1 MSRIRDGG
9 LRREL
14 IMTTETR
21 KSSDKAQDGN
31 DFSEFKRGWRVV
43 LLGLFGICTSITA
56 ALLYAFGTLVI
67 PLEQAFGWS
76 RGDLQAAITFLFAGV
91 AISTQLVGWLYRR
104 YGLRRVA
111 IVSIVLQILGYFAI
125 TRIQGS
131 IGWLYL
137 AFFSMPIVCAGTIAI
152 TWTQLVNLW
161 FERNRGLALAVI
173 LCGTGL
179 MATVLPP
186 LLSRLIAAYGWQAGF
201 IALGAMPLLFTLP
214 MTLLWLR
221 LPAQPAGA
229 ESATRKQPLQLS
241 GMSFRQALGSGM
253 YWGFNLALILSVSLT
268 VGMVTNLVPMLQSK
282 GLSAQEASQVFS
294 TFGISI
300 IGGRLLVGYL
310 LDRYSP
316 SLVAAISLAL
326 PALGC
331 AIFLFGGAQSTPLL
345 VLATLCIG
353 ASAGAEFDLAAFLM
367 ARYFGLKDYARIFGL
382 HLCLITIVSGL
393 VPMLFGHLYD
403 VYGSYSAVLVCCLCC
418 AIIGP
423 GILLWLKMEPAF
435 LARQHSL
442 PTRQHA

>member
-1 MSRIRDGG
+1 
-9 LRREL
+9 
-14 IMTTETR
+14 MTTDTHTTTTAR
-21 KSSDKAQDGN
+21 NGS

-76 RGDLQAAITFLFAGV
+76 RGDLQASITFLFAGV
-91 AISTQLVGWLYRR
+91 AISTQVVGGLYRR

-111 IVSIVLQILGYFAI
+111 IVSIVLQTLGYFAI
-125 TRIQGS
+125 TQIQGS

-137 AFFSMPIVCAGTIAI
+137 AFFAMPIVCAGTIAI

-161 FERNRGLALAVI
+161 FERNRGLALAII

-179 MATVLPP
+179 MAMILPP

-201 IALGAMPLLFTLP
+201 FALGAMPLLFTLP
-214 MTLLWLR
+214 LALWWLR
-221 LPAQPAGA
+221 LPSQAIGTHTA
-229 ESATRKQPLQLS
+229 EPGKPLVLT
-241 GMSFRQALGSGM
+241 GMSFRQALRSGM
-253 YWGFNLALILSVSLT
+253 YWGFNVALILSVSLT
-268 VGMVTNLVPMLQSK
+268 VGMVTNIVPMLQSK
-282 GLSAQEASQVFS
+282 GLSPQQAAQVFS

-300 IGGRLLVGYL
+300 IAGRLLVGYL

-316 SLVAAISLAL
+316 SIVSAVSLLL

-331 AIFLFGGAQSTPLL
+331 AIFYLSAGQSLPLL

-403 VYGSYSAVLVCCLCC
+403 VYGSYSAVLVCCFCC

-423 GILLWLKMEPAF
+423 TILLWLKMEPAF
-435 LARQHSL
+435 LARRYAWQQQQ
-442 PTRQHA
+442 PA

>member
-1 MSRIRDGG
+1 
-9 LRREL
+9 
-14 IMTTETR
+14 MTTDTR
-21 KSSDKAQDGN
+21 ERQRAGN
-31 DFSEFKRGWRVV
+31 DFSEFRRGWRVV

-76 RGDLQAAITFLFAGV
+76 RGDLQASISFLFAGV
-91 AISTQLVGWLYRR
+91 AISTQMVGWLYRR

-111 IVSIVLQILGYFAI
+111 IVSIMLQIVGYFAI
-125 TRIQGS
+125 TQIQGS
-131 IGWLYL
+131 IAWLYL

-179 MATVLPP
+179 MAMILPP
-186 LLSRLIAAYGWQAGF
+186 LLSRLIGAYGWQAGF

-214 MTLLWLR
+214 LALMWLR
-221 LPAQPAGA
+221 MPVEVAVADPLTAQP
-229 ESATRKQPLQLS
+229 QPSLS
-241 GMSFRQALGSGM
+241 GMSFRQALRSGK
-253 YWGFNLALILSVSLT
+253 YWGFNIALILSVSLT
-268 VGMVTNLVPMLQSK
+268 VGMVTNIVPMLQSK
-282 GLSAQEASQVFS
+282 GLSAQQASQIFS

-316 SLVAAISLAL
+316 SLVAAVSLAL

-331 AIFLFGGAQSTPLL
+331 AIFFFGGSQHVPLL
-345 VLATLCIG
+345 MLATLCIG

-393 VPMLFGHLYD
+393 VPMLFGHLFD
-403 VYGSYSAVLVCCLCC
+403 VYGSYSAVLVSCFFC

-423 GILLWLKMEPAF
+423 IILLWLRMEPAF
-435 LARQHSL
+435 QALQRQL
-442 PTRQHA
+442 KQQTA

>member
-1 MSRIRDGG
+1 
-9 LRREL
+9 
-14 IMTTETR
+14 MTTDTR
-21 KSSDKAQDGN
+21 ERQRAGN
-31 DFSEFKRGWRVV
+31 DFSEFRRGWRVV

-76 RGDLQAAITFLFAGV
+76 RGDLQASISFLFAGV
-91 AISTQLVGWLYRR
+91 AISTQMVGWLYRR

-111 IVSIVLQILGYFAI
+111 IVSIMLQIVGYFAI
-125 TRIQGS
+125 TQIQGA
-131 IGWLYL
+131 IAWLYL

-179 MATVLPP
+179 MAMILPP
-186 LLSRLIAAYGWQAGF
+186 LLSRLIGAYGWQAGF

-214 MTLLWLR
+214 LALMWLR
-221 LPAQPAGA
+221 MPVEVAAADPLTAQP
-229 ESATRKQPLQLS
+229 QPSLS
-241 GMSFRQALGSGM
+241 GMSFRQALRSGK
-253 YWGFNLALILSVSLT
+253 YWGFNIALILSVSLT
-268 VGMVTNLVPMLQSK
+268 VGMVTNIVPMLQSK
-282 GLSAQEASQVFS
+282 GLSAQQASQIFS

-316 SLVAAISLAL
+316 SLVAAVSLAL

-331 AIFLFGGAQSTPLL
+331 AIFFFGGSQHVPLL
-345 VLATLCIG
+345 MLATLCIG

-393 VPMLFGHLYD
+393 VPMLFGYLFD
-403 VYGSYSAVLVCCLCC
+403 VYGSYSAVLVSCFFC

-423 GILLWLKMEPAF
+423 IILLWLRMEPAF
-435 LARQHSL
+435 QALQRQL
-442 PTRQHA
+442 KQQTA

>member
-1 MSRIRDGG
+1 
-9 LRREL
+9 
-14 IMTTETR
+14 MTTDTR
-21 KSSDKAQDGN
+21 ERQRAGN
-31 DFSEFKRGWRVV
+31 DFSEFRRGWRVV

-76 RGDLQAAITFLFAGV
+76 RGDLQASISFLFAGV
-91 AISTQLVGWLYRR
+91 AISTQMVGWLYRR

-111 IVSIVLQILGYFAI
+111 IVSIMLQIVGYFAI
-125 TRIQGS
+125 TQIQGA
-131 IGWLYL
+131 IAWLYL

-179 MATVLPP
+179 MAMILPP
-186 LLSRLIAAYGWQAGF
+186 LLSRLIGAYGWQAGF

-214 MTLLWLR
+214 LALMWLR
-221 LPAQPAGA
+221 MPVEVAAADPLTAQP
-229 ESATRKQPLQLS
+229 QPSLS
-241 GMSFRQALGSGM
+241 GMSFRQALRSGK
-253 YWGFNLALILSVSLT
+253 YWGFNIALILSVSLT
-268 VGMVTNLVPMLQSK
+268 VGMVTNIVPMLQSK
-282 GLSAQEASQVFS
+282 GLSAQQASQIFS
-294 TFGISI
+294 TFGLSI

-316 SLVAAISLAL
+316 SLVAAVSLAL

-331 AIFLFGGAQSTPLL
+331 AIFFFGGSQHVPLL
-345 VLATLCIG
+345 MLATLCIG

-393 VPMLFGHLYD
+393 VPMLFGHLFD
-403 VYGSYSAVLVCCLCC
+403 VYGSYSAVLVSCFFC

-423 GILLWLKMEPAF
+423 IILLWLRMEPAF
-435 LARQHSL
+435 QALQRQL
-442 PTRQHA
+442 KQQTA

>member
-1 MSRIRDGG
+1 
-9 LRREL
+9 
-14 IMTTETR
+14 MTSDTR
-21 KSSDKAQDGN
+21 SSNTTAHAGN
-31 DFSEFKRGWRVV
+31 DFTEFKRGWRVV
-43 LLGLFGICTSITA
+43 VLGLFGICTSITA

-76 RGDLQAAITFLFAGV
+76 RGDLQASITFLFAGV

-104 YGLRRVA
+104 FGLRRVA
-111 IVSIVLQILGYFAI
+111 IVSIVLQIVGYFAI
-125 TRIQGS
+125 TQIQGS

-137 AFFSMPIVCAGTIAI
+137 AFFSMPIICAGTIAI

-179 MATVLPP
+179 MAMILPP

-214 MTLLWLR
+214 LSLMWLR
-221 LPAQPAGA
+221 MPALLASPD
-229 ESATRKQPLQLS
+229 ATTQKERPELS
-241 GMSFRQALGSGM
+241 GMSFKQAVRSGM
-253 YWGFNLALILSVSLT
+253 YWGFNVALILSVSLT
-268 VGMVTNLVPMLQSK
+268 VGMVTNMVPMLQSK
-282 GLSAQEASQVFS
+282 GLSAQQASQIFS

-316 SLVAAISLAL
+316 SVVAAVSLAL

-331 AIFLFGGAQSTPLL
+331 AIFLFGGAQNTPLL

-403 VYGSYSAVLVCCLCC
+403 LYGSYSAVLVCCFCC

-423 GILLWLKMEPAF
+423 TILLWLRMEPAF
-435 LARQHSL
+435 LARQQNL
-442 PTRQHA
+442 QPRQHA

>member
-1 MSRIRDGG
+1 
-9 LRREL
+9 
-14 IMTTETR
+14 MTTDTCTTTTAR
-21 KSSDKAQDGN
+21 NGS

-76 RGDLQAAITFLFAGV
+76 RGDLQASITFLFAGV
-91 AISTQLVGWLYRR
+91 AISTQVVGGLYRR

-111 IVSIVLQILGYFAI
+111 IVSIVLQTLGYFAI
-125 TRIQGS
+125 TQIQGS

-137 AFFSMPIVCAGTIAI
+137 AFFAMPIVCAGTIAI

-161 FERNRGLALAVI
+161 FERNRGLALAII

-179 MATVLPP
+179 MAMVLPP

-201 IALGAMPLLFTLP
+201 YALGAMPLLFTLP
-214 MTLLWLR
+214 LALWWLR
-221 LPAQPAGA
+221 LPSQAIGTHTAEAG
-229 ESATRKQPLQLS
+229 KPLVLT
-241 GMSFRQALGSGM
+241 GMSFRQALRSGM
-253 YWGFNLALILSVSLT
+253 YWGFNVALILSVSLT
-268 VGMVTNLVPMLQSK
+268 VGMVTNIVPMLQSK
-282 GLSAQEASQVFS
+282 GLSAQQAAQVFS

-300 IGGRLLVGYL
+300 IAGRLLVGYL

-316 SLVAAISLAL
+316 SIVSAVSLLL

-331 AIFLFGGAQSTPLL
+331 AIFYFSAGQSLPLL

-403 VYGSYSAVLVCCLCC
+403 VYGSYSAVLVCCFCC

-423 GILLWLKMEPAF
+423 TILLWLKMEPAF
-435 LARQHSL
+435 LARRYAWQQQQ
-442 PTRQHA
+442 PA

>member
-1 MSRIRDGG
+1 
-9 LRREL
+9 
-14 IMTTETR
+14 MTTDTR
-21 KSSDKAQDGN
+21 ERQRAGN
-31 DFSEFKRGWRVV
+31 DFSEFRRGWRIVV
-43 LLGLFGICTSITA
+43 LGLFGICTSITA

-76 RGDLQAAITFLFAGV
+76 RGDLQASISFLFAGV
-91 AISTQLVGWLYRR
+91 AISTQMVGWLYRR

-111 IVSIVLQILGYFAI
+111 IVSIMLQIFGYFAI
-125 TRIQGS
+125 TQIQGS
-131 IGWLYL
+131 IAWLYL

-179 MATVLPP
+179 MAMILPP
-186 LLSRLIAAYGWQAGF
+186 LLSRLIGAYGWQAGF

-214 MTLLWLR
+214 LALMWLR
-221 LPAQPAGA
+221 MPVEVAAADPLTAQP
-229 ESATRKQPLQLS
+229 QPSLS
-241 GMSFRQALGSGM
+241 GMSFRQALRSGK
-253 YWGFNLALILSVSLT
+253 YWGFNIALILSVSLT
-268 VGMVTNLVPMLQSK
+268 VGMVTNIVPMLQSK
-282 GLSAQEASQVFS
+282 GLSAQQASQIFS

-316 SLVAAISLAL
+316 SLVAAVSLAL

-331 AIFLFGGAQSTPLL
+331 AIFFFGGSQHVPLL
-345 VLATLCIG
+345 MLATLCIG

-393 VPMLFGHLYD
+393 VPMLFGHLFD
-403 VYGSYSAVLVCCLCC
+403 VYGSYSAVLVSCFFC

-423 GILLWLKMEPAF
+423 IILLWLRMEPAF
-435 LARQHSL
+435 QALQRQL
-442 PTRQHA
+442 KQQTA

>member
-1 MSRIRDGG
+1 
-9 LRREL
+9 
-14 IMTTETR
+14 MTTDTR
-21 KSSDKAQDGN
+21 ERQRAGN
-31 DFSEFKRGWRVV
+31 DFSEFRRGWRIVV
-43 LLGLFGICTSITA
+43 LGLFGICTSITA

-76 RGDLQAAITFLFAGV
+76 RGDLQASISFLFAGV
-91 AISTQLVGWLYRR
+91 AISTQMVGWLYRR

-111 IVSIVLQILGYFAI
+111 IVSIMLQIFGYFAI
-125 TRIQGS
+125 TQIQGS
-131 IGWLYL
+131 IAWLYL

-179 MATVLPP
+179 MAMILPP
-186 LLSRLIAAYGWQAGF
+186 LLSRMIGAYGWQAGF

-214 MTLLWLR
+214 LALMWLR
-221 LPAQPAGA
+221 MPVDVAAADPLSAQP
-229 ESATRKQPLQLS
+229 QPSLS
-241 GMSFRQALGSGM
+241 GMSFRQALRSGK
-253 YWGFNLALILSVSLT
+253 YWGFNIALILSVSLT
-268 VGMVTNLVPMLQSK
+268 VGMVTNIVPMLQSK
-282 GLSAQEASQVFS
+282 GLSAQQASQIFS

-316 SLVAAISLAL
+316 SLVAAVSLAL

-331 AIFLFGGAQSTPLL
+331 AIFFFGGSQHVPLL
-345 VLATLCIG
+345 MLATLCIG

-393 VPMLFGHLYD
+393 VPMLFGYLFD
-403 VYGSYSAVLVCCLCC
+403 VYGSYSAVLVSCFFC

-423 GILLWLKMEPAF
+423 IILLWLRMEPAF
-435 LARQHSL
+435 QALQRQL
-442 PTRQHA
+442 KQQTA

>member
-1 MSRIRDGG
+1 
-9 LRREL
+9 
-14 IMTTETR
+14 MTTDTR
-21 KSSDKAQDGN
+21 ERQRAGN
-31 DFSEFKRGWRVV
+31 DFSEFRRGWRIVV
-43 LLGLFGICTSITA
+43 LGLFGICTSITA

-76 RGDLQAAITFLFAGV
+76 RGDLQASISFLFAGV
-91 AISTQLVGWLYRR
+91 AISTQMVGWLYRR

-111 IVSIVLQILGYFAI
+111 IVSIMLQIFGYFAI
-125 TRIQGS
+125 TQIQGS
-131 IGWLYL
+131 IAWLYL

-179 MATVLPP
+179 MAMILPP
-186 LLSRLIAAYGWQAGF
+186 LLSRLIGAYGWQAGF

-214 MTLLWLR
+214 LALMWLR
-221 LPAQPAGA
+221 MPVDVAAADPLSAQP
-229 ESATRKQPLQLS
+229 QPSLS
-241 GMSFRQALGSGM
+241 GMSFRQALRSGK
-253 YWGFNLALILSVSLT
+253 YWGFNIALILSVSLT
-268 VGMVTNLVPMLQSK
+268 VGMVTNIVPMLQSK
-282 GLSAQEASQVFS
+282 GLSAQQASQIFS

-316 SLVAAISLAL
+316 SLVAAVSLAL

-331 AIFLFGGAQSTPLL
+331 AIFFFGGSQHVPLL
-345 VLATLCIG
+345 MLATLCIG

-393 VPMLFGHLYD
+393 VPMLFGYLFD
-403 VYGSYSAVLVCCLCC
+403 VYGSYSAVLVSCFFC

-423 GILLWLKMEPAF
+423 IILLWLRMEPAF
-435 LARQHSL
+435 QALQRQL
-442 PTRQHA
+442 KQQTA

>member
-1 MSRIRDGG
+1 
-9 LRREL
+9 
-14 IMTTETR
+14 MTTDTR
-21 KSSDKAQDGN
+21 ERQRAGN
-31 DFSEFKRGWRVV
+31 DFSEFRRGWRVV

-76 RGDLQAAITFLFAGV
+76 RGDLQASISFLFAGV
-91 AISTQLVGWLYRR
+91 AISTQMVGWLYRR

-111 IVSIVLQILGYFAI
+111 IVSIMLQSVGYFAI
-125 TRIQGS
+125 TQIQGA
-131 IGWLYL
+131 IAWLYL

-179 MATVLPP
+179 MAMILPP
-186 LLSRLIAAYGWQAGF
+186 LLSRLIGAYGWQAGF

-214 MTLLWLR
+214 LALMWLR
-221 LPAQPAGA
+221 MPVEVAAADPLTAQP
-229 ESATRKQPLQLS
+229 QPSLS
-241 GMSFRQALGSGM
+241 GMSFRQALRSGK
-253 YWGFNLALILSVSLT
+253 YWGFNIALILSVSLT
-268 VGMVTNLVPMLQSK
+268 VGMVTNIVPMLQSK
-282 GLSAQEASQVFS
+282 GLSAQQASQIFS

-316 SLVAAISLAL
+316 SLVAAVSLAL

-331 AIFLFGGAQSTPLL
+331 AIFFFGGSQHVPLL
-345 VLATLCIG
+345 MLATLCIG

-393 VPMLFGHLYD
+393 VPMLFGHLFD
-403 VYGSYSAVLVCCLCC
+403 VYGSYSAVLVSCFFC

-423 GILLWLKMEPAF
+423 IILLWLRMEPAF
-435 LARQHSL
+435 QALQRQL
-442 PTRQHA
+442 KQQTA

>member
-1 MSRIRDGG
+1 
-9 LRREL
+9 
-14 IMTTETR
+14 MTTDTR
-21 KSSDKAQDGN
+21 ERQRAGN
-31 DFSEFKRGWRVV
+31 DFSEFRRGWRVV

-76 RGDLQAAITFLFAGV
+76 RGDLQASISFLFAGV
-91 AISTQLVGWLYRR
+91 AISTQMVGWLYRR

-111 IVSIVLQILGYFAI
+111 IVSIMLQIVGYFAI
-125 TRIQGS
+125 TQIQGA
-131 IGWLYL
+131 IAWLYL

-179 MATVLPP
+179 MAMILPP
-186 LLSRLIAAYGWQAGF
+186 LLSRLIGAYGWQAGF

-214 MTLLWLR
+214 LALMWLR
-221 LPAQPAGA
+221 MPVEVAAADPLTAQP
-229 ESATRKQPLQLS
+229 QPSLS
-241 GMSFRQALGSGM
+241 GMSFRQALRSGK
-253 YWGFNLALILSVSLT
+253 YWGFNIALILSVSLT
-268 VGMVTNLVPMLQSK
+268 VGMVTNIVPMLQSK
-282 GLSAQEASQVFS
+282 GLSAQQASQIFS

-316 SLVAAISLAL
+316 SLVAAVSLAL

-331 AIFLFGGAQSTPLL
+331 AIFFFGGSQHVPLL
-345 VLATLCIG
+345 MLATLCIG

-393 VPMLFGHLYD
+393 VPMLFGHLFD
-403 VYGSYSAVLVCCLCC
+403 VYGSYSAVLVSCFFC

-423 GILLWLKMEPAF
+423 IILLWLRMEPAF
-435 LARQHSL
+435 QALQRQL
-442 PTRQHA
+442 KQQTA

>member
-1 MSRIRDGG
+1 
-9 LRREL
+9 
-14 IMTTETR
+14 MTTDTR
-21 KSSDKAQDGN
+21 GTKAPGGS
-31 DFSEFKRGWRVV
+31 DFSEFRRGWRVV

-76 RGDLQAAITFLFAGV
+76 RGDLQASITFLFAGV

-104 YGLRRVA
+104 HGLRRVA
-111 IVSIVLQILGYFAI
+111 IFSIVLQIIGYFAI

-137 AFFSMPIVCAGTIAI
+137 AFFAMPIVCAGTIAI

-161 FERNRGLALAVI
+161 FERNRGLALAII

-179 MATVLPP
+179 MAMILPP

-201 IALGAMPLLFTLP
+201 YALGAMPLLFTLP
-214 MTLLWLR
+214 LTLCWLR
-221 LPAQPAGA
+221 LPGQPAGA
-229 ESATRKQPLQLS
+229 QPGKQDAPVQLS
-241 GMSFRQALGSGM
+241 GMSFKQALRSRM
-253 YWGFNLALILSVSLT
+253 YWGFNVALILSVSLT
-268 VGMVTNLVPMLQSK
+268 VGMVTNIVPMLQSK
-282 GLSAQEASQVFS
+282 GLSPQQAAQVFS

-300 IGGRLLVGYL
+300 IAGRLLVGYL

-316 SLVAAISLAL
+316 SKVAAASLAL

-331 AIFLFGGAQSTPLL
+331 AIFYFSAGQSTPLL

-367 ARYFGLKDYARIFGL
+367 ARYFGLRDYARIFGL

-403 VYGSYSAVLVCCLCC
+403 VYGSYSAVLACCFCC

-423 GILLWLKMEPAF
+423 ALLLWLRMEPAF
-435 LARQHSL
+435 LARQYPWQQQQ
-442 PTRQHA
+442 PT

>member
-1 MSRIRDGG
+1 
-9 LRREL
+9 
-14 IMTTETR
+14 MTTDTR
-21 KSSDKAQDGN
+21 ERQRAGN
-31 DFSEFKRGWRVV
+31 DFSEFRRGWRIVV
-43 LLGLFGICTSITA
+43 LGLFGICTSITA

-76 RGDLQAAITFLFAGV
+76 RGDLQASISFLFAGV
-91 AISTQLVGWLYRR
+91 AISTQMVGWLYRR

-111 IVSIVLQILGYFAI
+111 IVSIMLQIFGYFAI
-125 TRIQGS
+125 TQIQGS
-131 IGWLYL
+131 IAWLYL

-179 MATVLPP
+179 MAMILPP
-186 LLSRLIAAYGWQAGF
+186 LLSRLIGAYGWQAGF

-214 MTLLWLR
+214 LALMWLR
-221 LPAQPAGA
+221 MPVDVAAADPLSAQP
-229 ESATRKQPLQLS
+229 QPSLS
-241 GMSFRQALGSGM
+241 GMSFRQALRSGK
-253 YWGFNLALILSVSLT
+253 YWGFNIALILSVSLT
-268 VGMVTNLVPMLQSK
+268 VGMVTNIVPMLQSK
-282 GLSAQEASQVFS
+282 GLSAQQASQIFS

-316 SLVAAISLAL
+316 SLVAAVSLAL

-331 AIFLFGGAQSTPLL
+331 AMFFFGGSQHVPLL
-345 VLATLCIG
+345 MLATLCIG

-393 VPMLFGHLYD
+393 VPMLFGYLFD
-403 VYGSYSAVLVCCLCC
+403 VYGSYSAVLMSCFFC

-423 GILLWLKMEPAF
+423 IILLWLRMEPAF
-435 LARQHSL
+435 QALQRQL
-442 PTRQHA
+442 KQQTA

>member
-1 MSRIRDGG
+1 MSIATVQPRH
-9 LRREL
+9 
-14 IMTTETR
+14 ETPR
-21 KSSDKAQDGN
+21 GS
-31 DFSEFKRGWRVV
+31 DFSEFRRGWRIV
-43 LLGLFGICTSITA
+43 LLGLLGICTSLSA

-76 RGDLQAAITFLFAGV
+76 RGDLQASITCLFAGV
-91 AISTQLVGWLYRR
+91 ALSTQVVGWLYRR
-104 YGLRRVA
+104 FGLRRVA
-111 IVSIVLQILGYFAI
+111 IVSIVLQVLGYLAI

-137 AFFSMPIVCAGTIAI
+137 AFFTMPIVCAGTIAI
-152 TWTQLVNLW
+152 TWTQLINLW

-179 MATVLPP
+179 MAMILPP
-186 LLSRLIAAYGWQAGF
+186 LLSRLIGSYGWQAGF
-201 IALGAMPLLFTLP
+201 YTLAALPLLFTLP
-214 MTLLWLR
+214 LAVLWMR
-221 LPAQPAGA
+221 TPEQVARADSTAGA
-229 ESATRKQPLQLS
+229 AALS
-241 GMSFRQALGSGM
+241 GMSFRQALRSRH
-253 YWGFNLALILSVSLT
+253 YWGFNLALILAVSLA

-282 GLSAQEASQVFS
+282 GLNAQQASQVFS
-294 TFGISI
+294 TFGLSI

-316 SLVAAISLAL
+316 TLVAAVSLAL

-331 AIFLFGGAQSTPLL
+331 VILLFGGGQNTPLL
-345 VLATLCIG
+345 VLATLCVG

-393 VPMLFGHLYD
+393 VPMLFGRLFDLY
-403 VYGSYSAVLVCCLCC
+403 GNYSAVLVCCLCC

-423 GILLWLKMEPAF
+423 TLLLCLRMEPNF
-435 LARQHSL
+435 LARQRL
-442 PTRQHA
+442 APPQPA

>member
-1 MSRIRDGG
+1 
-9 LRREL
+9 
-14 IMTTETR
+14 MTTDTR
-21 KSSDKAQDGN
+21 ERQRAGN
-31 DFSEFKRGWRVV
+31 DFSEFRRGWRVV

-76 RGDLQAAITFLFAGV
+76 RGDLQASISFLFAGV
-91 AISTQLVGWLYRR
+91 AISTQMVGWLYRR

-111 IVSIVLQILGYFAI
+111 IVSIMLQIVGYFAI
-125 TRIQGS
+125 TQIQGS
-131 IGWLYL
+131 IAWLYL

-179 MATVLPP
+179 MAMILPP
-186 LLSRLIAAYGWQAGF
+186 LLSRLIGAYGWQAGF

-214 MTLLWLR
+214 LALMWLR
-221 LPAQPAGA
+221 MPVEVAAADPLTAQP
-229 ESATRKQPLQLS
+229 QPSLS
-241 GMSFRQALGSGM
+241 GMSFRQALRSGK
-253 YWGFNLALILSVSLT
+253 YWGFNIALILSVSLT
-268 VGMVTNLVPMLQSK
+268 VGMVTNIVPMLQSK
-282 GLSAQEASQVFS
+282 GLSAQQASQIFS

-316 SLVAAISLAL
+316 SLVAAVSLAL

-331 AIFLFGGAQSTPLL
+331 AIFFFGGSQHVPLL
-345 VLATLCIG
+345 MLATLCIG
-353 ASAGAEFDLAAFLM
+353 ASAGAEFDLATFLM

-393 VPMLFGHLYD
+393 VPMLFGHLFD
-403 VYGSYSAVLVCCLCC
+403 VYGSYSAVLVSCFFC

-423 GILLWLKMEPAF
+423 IILLWLRMEPAF
-435 LARQHSL
+435 QALQRQL
-442 PTRQHA
+442 KQQTA

>member
-1 MSRIRDGG
+1 
-9 LRREL
+9 
-14 IMTTETR
+14 MTTDTR
-21 KSSDKAQDGN
+21 ERQRAGN
-31 DFSEFKRGWRVV
+31 DFSEFRRGWRVV

-76 RGDLQAAITFLFAGV
+76 RGDLQASISFLFAGV
-91 AISTQLVGWLYRR
+91 AISTQMVGWLYRR

-111 IVSIVLQILGYFAI
+111 IVSIMLQIVGYFAI
-125 TRIQGS
+125 TQIQGS
-131 IGWLYL
+131 IAWLYL

-179 MATVLPP
+179 MAMILPP
-186 LLSRLIAAYGWQAGF
+186 LLSRLIGAYGWQAGF

-214 MTLLWLR
+214 LALMWLR
-221 LPAQPAGA
+221 MPVEVAAADPLTAQP
-229 ESATRKQPLQLS
+229 QPSLS
-241 GMSFRQALGSGM
+241 GMSFRQALRSGK
-253 YWGFNLALILSVSLT
+253 YWGFNIALILSVSLT
-268 VGMVTNLVPMLQSK
+268 VGMVTNIVPMLQSK
-282 GLSAQEASQVFS
+282 GLSAQQASQIFS

-316 SLVAAISLAL
+316 SLVAAVSLAL

-331 AIFLFGGAQSTPLL
+331 AIFFFGGSQHVPLL
-345 VLATLCIG
+345 MLATLCIG

-393 VPMLFGHLYD
+393 VPMLFGHLFD
-403 VYGSYSAVLVCCLCC
+403 VYGSYSAVLVSCFFC

-423 GILLWLKMEPAF
+423 IILLWLRMEPAF
-435 LARQHSL
+435 QALQRQL
-442 PTRQHA
+442 KQQTA

>member
-1 MSRIRDGG
+1 
-9 LRREL
+9 
-14 IMTTETR
+14 MTTDTR
-21 KSSDKAQDGN
+21 TKTAPRQGS

-76 RGDLQAAITFLFAGV
+76 RGDLQASITFLFAGV
-91 AISTQLVGWLYRR
+91 AISTQVVGWLYRR

-111 IVSIVLQILGYFAI
+111 IVSIVLQIVGYFAI
-125 TRIQGS
+125 TQIQGS

-137 AFFSMPIVCAGTIAI
+137 AFFAMPIVCAGTIAI

-161 FERNRGLALAVI
+161 FERNRGLALAII

-179 MATVLPP
+179 MAMVLPP

-201 IALGAMPLLFTLP
+201 FALGAMPLLFTLP
-214 MTLLWLR
+214 LALWWLR
-221 LPAQPAGA
+221 LPTDFSRPATGSHSA
-229 ESATRKQPLQLS
+229 EQGKPLELS
-241 GMSFRQALGSGM
+241 GMSFRQALRSGM
-253 YWGFNLALILSVSLT
+253 YWGFNVALILSVSLT
-268 VGMVTNLVPMLQSK
+268 VGMVTNMVPMLQSK
-282 GLSAQEASQVFS
+282 GLSPQEAAQVFS

-300 IGGRLLVGYL
+300 IAGRLLVGYL

-316 SLVAAISLAL
+316 SMVAAVSLVL

-331 AIFLFGGAQSTPLL
+331 AIFYFSGGQSLPLL

-403 VYGSYSAVLVCCLCC
+403 VYGSYSAVLVCCFCC

-423 GILLWLKMEPAF
+423 TILLCLKMEPAF
-435 LARQHSL
+435 LARRYAWQQQQ
-442 PTRQHA
+442 PA

>member
-1 MSRIRDGG
+1 
-9 LRREL
+9 
-14 IMTTETR
+14 MTTDTR
-21 KSSDKAQDGN
+21 ERQRAGN
-31 DFSEFKRGWRVV
+31 DFSEFRRGWRIVV
-43 LLGLFGICTSITA
+43 LGLFGICTSITA

-76 RGDLQAAITFLFAGV
+76 RGDLQASISFLFAGV
-91 AISTQLVGWLYRR
+91 AISTQMVGWLYRR

-111 IVSIVLQILGYFAI
+111 IVSIMLQIFGYFAI
-125 TRIQGS
+125 TQIQGS
-131 IGWLYL
+131 IAWLYL

-179 MATVLPP
+179 MAMVLPP
-186 LLSRLIAAYGWQAGF
+186 LLSRLIGAYGWQAGF

-214 MTLLWLR
+214 LALMWLR
-221 LPAQPAGA
+221 MPVDVAAADPLSAQP
-229 ESATRKQPLQLS
+229 QPSLS
-241 GMSFRQALGSGM
+241 GMSFRQALRSGK
-253 YWGFNLALILSVSLT
+253 YWGFNIALILSVSLT
-268 VGMVTNLVPMLQSK
+268 VGMVTNIVPMLQSK
-282 GLSAQEASQVFS
+282 GLSAQQASQIFS

-316 SLVAAISLAL
+316 SLVAAVSLAL

-331 AIFLFGGAQSTPLL
+331 AIFFFGGSQHVPLL
-345 VLATLCIG
+345 MLATLCIG

-393 VPMLFGHLYD
+393 VPMLFGYLFD
-403 VYGSYSAVLVCCLCC
+403 VYGSYSAVLVSCFFC

-423 GILLWLKMEPAF
+423 IILLWLRMEPAF
-435 LARQHSL
+435 QALQRQL
-442 PTRQHA
+442 KQQTA

>member
-1 MSRIRDGG
+1 
-9 LRREL
+9 
-14 IMTTETR
+14 MTTDTR
-21 KSSDKAQDGN
+21 ERQRAGN
-31 DFSEFKRGWRVV
+31 DFSEFRRGWRVV

-76 RGDLQAAITFLFAGV
+76 RGDLQASISFLFAGV
-91 AISTQLVGWLYRR
+91 AISTQMVGWLYRR

-111 IVSIVLQILGYFAI
+111 IVSIMLQIVGYFAM
-125 TRIQGS
+125 TQIQGS
-131 IGWLYL
+131 IAWLYL

-179 MATVLPP
+179 MAMILPP
-186 LLSRLIAAYGWQAGF
+186 LLSRLIGAYGWQAGF

-214 MTLLWLR
+214 LALMWLR
-221 LPAQPAGA
+221 MPVEVAVADPLTAQP
-229 ESATRKQPLQLS
+229 QPSLS
-241 GMSFRQALGSGM
+241 GMSFRQALCSGK
-253 YWGFNLALILSVSLT
+253 YWGFNIALILSVSLT
-268 VGMVTNLVPMLQSK
+268 VGMVTNIVPMLQSK
-282 GLSAQEASQVFS
+282 GLSAQQASQIFS

-316 SLVAAISLAL
+316 SLVAAVSLAL

-331 AIFLFGGAQSTPLL
+331 AIFFFGGSQHVPLL
-345 VLATLCIG
+345 MLATLCIG

-393 VPMLFGHLYD
+393 VPMLFGHMFD
-403 VYGSYSAVLVCCLCC
+403 VYGSYSAVLVSCFFC

-423 GILLWLKMEPAF
+423 IILLWLRMEPAF
-435 LARQHSL
+435 QALQRQL
-442 PTRQHA
+442 KQQTA

>member
-1 MSRIRDGG
+1 
-9 LRREL
+9 
-14 IMTTETR
+14 MTTDTR
-21 KSSDKAQDGN
+21 TKTAPRQGS

-76 RGDLQAAITFLFAGV
+76 RGDLQASITFLFAGV
-91 AISTQLVGWLYRR
+91 AISTQVVGWLYRR

-111 IVSIVLQILGYFAI
+111 IVSIVLQIVGYFAI
-125 TRIQGS
+125 TQIQGS

-137 AFFSMPIVCAGTIAI
+137 AFFAMPIVCAGTIAI

-161 FERNRGLALAVI
+161 FERNRGLALAII

-179 MATVLPP
+179 MAMVLPP

-201 IALGAMPLLFTLP
+201 FALGAMPLLFTLP
-214 MTLLWLR
+214 LALLWLR
-221 LPAQPAGA
+221 LPTDFSRPATGSHSA
-229 ESATRKQPLQLS
+229 EQGKPLELS
-241 GMSFRQALGSGM
+241 GMSFRQALRSGM
-253 YWGFNLALILSVSLT
+253 YWGFNVALILSVSLT
-268 VGMVTNLVPMLQSK
+268 VGMVTNMVPMLQSK
-282 GLSAQEASQVFS
+282 GLSPQEAAQVFS

-300 IGGRLLVGYL
+300 IAGRLLVGYL

-316 SLVAAISLAL
+316 SMVAAVSLVL

-331 AIFLFGGAQSTPLL
+331 AIFYFSGGQSLPLL

-403 VYGSYSAVLVCCLCC
+403 VYGSYSAVLVCCFCC

-423 GILLWLKMEPAF
+423 TILLCLKMEPAF
-435 LARQHSL
+435 LARRYAWQQQQ
-442 PTRQHA
+442 PA

>member
-1 MSRIRDGG
+1 
-9 LRREL
+9 
-14 IMTTETR
+14 MTTDTR
-21 KSSDKAQDGN
+21 ERQRAGN
-31 DFSEFKRGWRVV
+31 DFSEFRRGWRVV

-76 RGDLQAAITFLFAGV
+76 RGDLQASISFLFAGV
-91 AISTQLVGWLYRR
+91 AISTQMVGWLYRR

-111 IVSIVLQILGYFAI
+111 IVSIMLQIVGYFAI
-125 TRIQGS
+125 IQIQGS
-131 IGWLYL
+131 IAWLYL

-179 MATVLPP
+179 MAMILPP
-186 LLSRLIAAYGWQAGF
+186 LLSRLIGAYGWQAGF

-214 MTLLWLR
+214 LALMWLR
-221 LPAQPAGA
+221 MPVEVAAADPLTAQP
-229 ESATRKQPLQLS
+229 QPSLS
-241 GMSFRQALGSGM
+241 GMSFRQALRSGK
-253 YWGFNLALILSVSLT
+253 YWGFNIALILSVSLT
-268 VGMVTNLVPMLQSK
+268 VGMVTNIVPMLQSK
-282 GLSAQEASQVFS
+282 GLSAQQASQIFS

-316 SLVAAISLAL
+316 SLVAAVSLAL

-331 AIFLFGGAQSTPLL
+331 AIFFFGGSQHVPLL
-345 VLATLCIG
+345 MLATLCIG
-353 ASAGAEFDLAAFLM
+353 ASAGAEFDLATFLM

-393 VPMLFGHLYD
+393 VPMLFGHLFD
-403 VYGSYSAVLVCCLCC
+403 VYGSYSAVLVSCFFC

-423 GILLWLKMEPAF
+423 IILLWLRMEPAF
-435 LARQHSL
+435 QALQRQL
-442 PTRQHA
+442 KQQTA

>member
-1 MSRIRDGG
+1 
-9 LRREL
+9 
-14 IMTTETR
+14 MTTDTR
-21 KSSDKAQDGN
+21 ERQRAGN
-31 DFSEFKRGWRVV
+31 DFSEFRRGWRVV

-76 RGDLQAAITFLFAGV
+76 RGDLQASISFLFAGV
-91 AISTQLVGWLYRR
+91 AISTQMVGWLYRR

-111 IVSIVLQILGYFAI
+111 IVSIMLQIVGYFAI
-125 TRIQGS
+125 TQIQGA
-131 IGWLYL
+131 IAWLYL

-179 MATVLPP
+179 MAMILPP
-186 LLSRLIAAYGWQAGF
+186 LLSRLIGAYGWQAGF

-214 MTLLWLR
+214 LALMWLR
-221 LPAQPAGA
+221 MPVDVAAADPLSAQP
-229 ESATRKQPLQLS
+229 QPSLS
-241 GMSFRQALGSGM
+241 GMSFRQALRSGK
-253 YWGFNLALILSVSLT
+253 YWGFNIALILSVSLT
-268 VGMVTNLVPMLQSK
+268 VGMVTNIVPMLQSK
-282 GLSAQEASQVFS
+282 GLSAQQASQIFS

-316 SLVAAISLAL
+316 SLVAAVSLAL

-331 AIFLFGGAQSTPLL
+331 AIFFFGGSQHVPLL
-345 VLATLCIG
+345 MLATLCIG

-393 VPMLFGHLYD
+393 VPMLFGHLFD
-403 VYGSYSAVLVCCLCC
+403 VYGSYSAVLVSCFFC

-423 GILLWLKMEPAF
+423 IILLWLRMEPAF
-435 LARQHSL
+435 QALQRQL
-442 PTRQHA
+442 NQQTA

>member
-1 MSRIRDGG
+1 
-9 LRREL
+9 
-14 IMTTETR
+14 MTTDTR
-21 KSSDKAQDGN
+21 ERQRAGN
-31 DFSEFKRGWRVV
+31 DFSEFRRGWRVV

-76 RGDLQAAITFLFAGV
+76 RGDLQASISFLFAGV
-91 AISTQLVGWLYRR
+91 AISTQMVGWLYRR

-111 IVSIVLQILGYFAI
+111 IVSIMLQIVGYFAI
-125 TRIQGS
+125 TQIQGA
-131 IGWLYL
+131 IAWLYL

-161 FERNRGLALAVI
+161 FDRNRGLALAVI

-179 MATVLPP
+179 MAMILPP
-186 LLSRLIAAYGWQAGF
+186 LLSRLIGAYGWQAGF

-214 MTLLWLR
+214 LALMWLR
-221 LPAQPAGA
+221 MPVEVAAADPLTAQP
-229 ESATRKQPLQLS
+229 QPSLS
-241 GMSFRQALGSGM
+241 GMSFRQALRSGK
-253 YWGFNLALILSVSLT
+253 YWGFNIALILSVSLT
-268 VGMVTNLVPMLQSK
+268 VGMVTNIVPMLQSK
-282 GLSAQEASQVFS
+282 GLSAQQASQIFS

-316 SLVAAISLAL
+316 SLVAAVSLAL

-331 AIFLFGGAQSTPLL
+331 AIFFFGGSQHVPLL
-345 VLATLCIG
+345 MLATLCIG

-393 VPMLFGHLYD
+393 VPMLFGHLFD
-403 VYGSYSAVLVCCLCC
+403 VYGSYSAVLVSCFFC

-423 GILLWLKMEPAF
+423 IILLWLRMEPAF
-435 LARQHSL
+435 QALQRQL
-442 PTRQHA
+442 KQQTA

>member
-1 MSRIRDGG
+1 
-9 LRREL
+9 
-14 IMTTETR
+14 MTTDTR
-21 KSSDKAQDGN
+21 TTTKARSGS

-43 LLGLFGICTSITA
+43 LLGLLGICTSITA

-76 RGDLQAAITFLFAGV
+76 RGDLQASITFLFAGV
-91 AISTQLVGWLYRR
+91 AISTQVVGGLYRR

-111 IVSIVLQILGYFAI
+111 IVSIVLQTLGYFAI
-125 TRIQGS
+125 TQIQGS

-137 AFFSMPIVCAGTIAI
+137 AFFAMPIVCAGTIAI

-161 FERNRGLALAVI
+161 FERNRGLALAII

-179 MATVLPP
+179 MAMILPP

-201 IALGAMPLLFTLP
+201 FALGAMPLLFTLP
-214 MTLLWLR
+214 LALWWLR
-221 LPAQPAGA
+221 LPSQAIGTHTA
-229 ESATRKQPLQLS
+229 EPGKPLVLT
-241 GMSFRQALGSGM
+241 GMSFRQALRSGM
-253 YWGFNLALILSVSLT
+253 YWGFNVALILSVSLT
-268 VGMVTNLVPMLQSK
+268 VGMVTNIVPMLQSK
-282 GLSAQEASQVFS
+282 GLSPQQAAQVFS

-300 IGGRLLVGYL
+300 IAGRLLVGYL

-316 SLVAAISLAL
+316 SIVSAVSLLL

-331 AIFLFGGAQSTPLL
+331 VIFYLSAGQSLPLL

-403 VYGSYSAVLVCCLCC
+403 VYGSYSAVLVCCFCC

-423 GILLWLKMEPAF
+423 TILLWLKMEPAF
-435 LARQHSL
+435 LARRYAWQQQQ
-442 PTRQHA
+442 PA

>member
-1 MSRIRDGG
+1 
-9 LRREL
+9 
-14 IMTTETR
+14 MTTDTHTTTTAR
-21 KSSDKAQDGN
+21 NGS

-76 RGDLQAAITFLFAGV
+76 RGDLQASITFLFAGV
-91 AISTQLVGWLYRR
+91 AISTQVVGGLYRR

-111 IVSIVLQILGYFAI
+111 IVSIVLQTLGYFAI
-125 TRIQGS
+125 TQIQGS

-137 AFFSMPIVCAGTIAI
+137 AFFAMPIVCAGTIAI

-161 FERNRGLALAVI
+161 FERNRGLALAII

-179 MATVLPP
+179 MAMVLPP

-201 IALGAMPLLFTLP
+201 YALGAMPLLFTLP
-214 MTLLWLR
+214 LALWWLR
-221 LPAQPAGA
+221 LPSQAIGTHTAEAG
-229 ESATRKQPLQLS
+229 RPLVLT
-241 GMSFRQALGSGM
+241 GMSFRQALRSGM
-253 YWGFNLALILSVSLT
+253 YWGFNVALILSVSLT
-268 VGMVTNLVPMLQSK
+268 VGMVTNIVPMLQSK
-282 GLSAQEASQVFS
+282 GLSAQQAAQVFS

-300 IGGRLLVGYL
+300 IAGRLLVGYL

-316 SLVAAISLAL
+316 SIVSAVSLLL

-331 AIFLFGGAQSTPLL
+331 AIFYFSAGQSLPLL

-403 VYGSYSAVLVCCLCC
+403 VYGSYSAVLVCCFCC

-423 GILLWLKMEPAF
+423 TILLWLKMEPAF
-435 LARQHSL
+435 LARRYAWQQQQ
-442 PTRQHA
+442 PA